1 MKTSVSTKV
10 NVGGKNVE
18 DDCNCPVTSGNEK
31 VPGIPAAEW
40 HPQAVANRTGPSTA
54 QHSKPTQQESKGALQ
69 KKKKKEFS
77 AALCTHL
84 GVNIGVKGPTAFEL
98 FMVYRTLG
106 ERGEKIGR
114 RLGSG
119 ER

>member
-1 MKTSVSTKV
+1 MA
-10 NVGGKNVE
+10 
-18 DDCNCPVTSGNEK
+18 
-31 VPGIPAAEW
+31 PASSSK
-40 HPQAVANRTGPSTA
+40 QNRPKHSTA

-106 ERGEKIGR
+106 ERGEKVDVWVQASDEQMNG
-114 RLGSG
+114 GHT
-119 ER
+119 

>member
-1 MKTSVSTKV
+1 MRRF
-10 NVGGKNVE
+10 
-18 DDCNCPVTSGNEK
+18 PVAPLA
-31 VPGIPAAEW
+31 VEW
-40 HPQAVANRTGPSTA
+40 HPPAAVNRTGPSTA
-54 QHSKPTQQESKGALQ
+54 QQSRAQQADTAGEQRSTSKTKNKQ
-69 KKKKKEFS
+69 EFS

-98 FMVYRTLG
+98 FLVYRTLG
-106 ERGEKIGR
+106 ERGGEKIGG

>member
-1 MKTSVSTKV
+1 MRKLLVSLQQ
-10 NVGGKNVE
+10 
-18 DDCNCPVTSGNEK
+18 SGTRKQQQTE
-31 VPGIPAAEW
+31 
-40 HPQAVANRTGPSTA
+40 QAQAQHSTA
-54 QHSKPTQQESKGALQ
+54 QQADTAGEQRSTS
-69 KKKKKEFS
+69 KKKNKKEFS